1 MQKYTEEKLLE
12 IEADIN
18 KVSEKLLNAID
29 SLVQNTL
36 DKEILRTYSFCLKG
50 HARRI
55 RLAIKGEQYAK
66 LLS

>member
-36 DKEILRTYSFCLKG
+36 DKEILKTYSFCLEG

-55 RLAIKGEQYAK
+55 RLAIKGEQYAE